1 MAEVYVIWTLM
12 LLISSGLL
20 AKTLN
25 DLHSEDTGFGSI
37 SRCDFYEEIDEN
49 YQCSQL
55 MTAVVSIPTLMV
67 LIRLKG
73 ERDEVYINGLSL
85 KVP

>member
-1 MAEVYVIWTLM
+1 M
-12 LLISSGLL
+12 LLVSSGLL

-25 DLHSEDTGFGSI
+25 DLHSKDTGFGRI
-37 SRCDFYEEIDEN
+37 SRCDFYEEIVDVN

-55 MTAVVSIPTLMV
+55 MTAMVSIPTLMV